1 MPALCAFDIDTSGAA
16 HSVLHTDPMRQN
28 CYRWSHWDL
37 GDEDLLPWAMNTLP
51 EVVVASLMQVE
62 TRPRATGFDKGA
74 IVALRGMNLNPG
86 HDDED
91 MVSLRAW
98 VTENT
103 VVTVRRRK
111 LLAVDDIRKTAETGH
126 APSTSWAL
134 LADMVAGLS
143 IRIQSKSIEM
153 EEATLTF
160 EEQIFESERNMP
172 GVEFAQLRRGVIRIH
187 RYIAPQA
194 QALEDLVHI
203 ASENGCTNSAELNE
217 LANLMRRNVEEMA
230 STASRLAALF
240 DHTQAQH
247 AYKQGQN
254 SYVLSIIAAIFL
266 PLGFVTGLFG
276 VNVAGMPGLE
286 WPWAFATLCLSLVGM
301 TALAVL
307 ILKRFKVW

>member
-1 MPALCAFDIDTSGAA
+1 
-16 HSVLHTDPMRQN
+16 MRQN
-28 CYRWSHWDL
+28 CYWWSHWDL

-134 LADMVAGLS
+134 LADMVVGLS
-143 IRIQSKSIEM
+143 IRIQRKSIEM

-160 EEQIFESERNMP
+160 EEQILRVSGICRALNLRNCG
-172 GVEFAQLRRGVIRIH
+172 GV
-187 RYIAPQA
+187 
-194 QALEDLVHI
+194 
-203 ASENGCTNSAELNE
+203 SSAF
-217 LANLMRRNVEEMA
+217 
-230 STASRLAALF
+230 T
-240 DHTQAQH
+240 D
-247 AYKQGQN
+247 
-254 SYVLSIIAAIFL
+254 I
-266 PLGFVTGLFG
+266 
-276 VNVAGMPGLE
+276 
-286 WPWAFATLCLSLVGM
+286 
-301 TALAVL
+301 
-307 ILKRFKVW
+307 